1 MNGERQQLVA
11 EIFMACARLSEIT
24 GRPVSPDG
32 HLVGSIG
39 EALAA
44 ELFDL
49 ELSPPSNE
57 GFDAVEKEGRTVEIK
72 TTTRSAVALSARG
85 TRAERLIVLCL
96 SSSGE
101 VEVAYDGSAADAW
114 RIAGPEQKNGQRRL
128 GLARLRAIGG
138 PGT

>member
-1 MNGERQQLVA
+1 LNGERQQLVA

-49 ELSPPSNE
+49 ELSSPSNE
-57 GFDAVEKEGRTVEIK
+57 GFDAVDKEGRTVEIK
-72 TTTRSAVALSARG
+72 TTARSEVAFSARG
-85 TRAERLIVLCL
+85 TRAERSAGDRFVLEW
-96 SSSGE
+96 S
-101 VEVAYDGSAADAW
+101 
-114 RIAGPEQKNGQRRL
+114 RP
-128 GLARLRAIGG
+128 ARV
-138 PGT
+138 